1 MQRTGYHIADDGT
14 PIWWGTI
21 GTGPPLVLC
30 DGFACDGFIWPYLI
44 DHFHED
50 FQIIRWHYRGHGQS
64 GTPEEE
70 HEVSI
75 DRVCRDLEGLLGDL
89 GVSDPILLGHSM
101 GVQVILQY
109 AGTHPDVRAIVPICG
124 TYKRPLDTWHN
135 NDRLKTA
142 LPFID
147 RLIQAAP
154 DQLQSVWEY
163 LTPSRFSLLAS
174 RIEINARLVRSGDF
188 LPYLEHVAQMN
199 LKVFIRMLKELS
211 DHSAEELLPRI
222 ASPALVIAGE
232 NDTFTP
238 LYRSE
243 EMASLMPD
251 SDLLIVPSG
260 THIAPLELPELVNG
274 AVEKFLT
281 RSNLT

>member
-1 MQRTGYHIADDGT
+1 M
-14 PIWWGTI
+14 
-21 GTGPPLVLC
+21 VLC
-30 DGFACDGFIWPYLI
+30 DGFACDGFIWPYVI

-50 FQIIRWHYRGHGQS
+50 HQIIRWHYRGHGQS
-64 GTPEEE
+64 GVPDEGDD
-70 HEVSI
+70 VSI
-75 DRVCRDLEGLLGDL
+75 DRICRDLEGLLDEL
-89 GVSDPILLGHSM
+89 GVSEPILLGHSM

-109 AGTHPDVRAIVPICG
+109 AATHPEVQAIVPICG

-135 NDRLKTA
+135 NDRLKTM

-147 RLIQAAP
+147 RVIAAAP

-174 RIEINARLVRSGDF
+174 RVEINARLVRVNDF

-211 DHSAEELLPRI
+211 EHSAEELLPTI
-222 ASPALVIAGE
+222 AAPALVIAGE
-232 NDTFTP
+232 LDTFTP

-243 EMASLMPD
+243 EMAAAIAD
-251 SDLLIVPSG
+251 SELLVVPSG
-260 THIAPLELPELVNG
+260 THIAPLELPELVN
-274 AVEKFLT
+274 AAIEKFLG
-281 RSNLT
+281 RIERRPSLLANS